1 MTTQFDPTDP
11 TRFEEMYRDGRLQH
25 GLPAA
30 TPWDIGGPQPVVQQL
45 VALGAIKGEVLDPGT
60 GPGHHAIYYASKGY
74 SATGIDGSEGA
85 LERARDNAKKA
96 GVSVNF
102 QLADATKLE
111 GLDGRFDTV
120 VDCAFYHTFSTEP
133 ELQKSYVQALR
144 RATKPGAR
152 LYMFEFGE
160 HNVNGFK
167 MPRSLSEND
176 FRDVLPTGGWEI
188 TYLGTTTYQV
198 NMSAETLEMMAKR
211 NPDMADQMQTFMDL
225 FRAIEPRLVNGRVH
239 APFWEVHATRVD

>member
-1 MTTQFDPTDP
+1 MAQPDLTDP
-11 TRFEEMYRDGRLQH
+11 SRFEEMYRDERVTH
-25 GLPAA
+25 GLPTA

-74 SATGIDGSEGA
+74 TATGIDGSAGA
-85 LERARDNAKKA
+85 LDRARENAAKA
-96 GVSVNF
+96 GVSVDF

-111 GLDGRFDTV
+111 GLDNRFDTV

-133 ELQKSYVQALR
+133 ELQRSYAHALH

-160 HNVNGFK
+160 HDVNGFK
-167 MPRSLSEND
+167 LMRSLSEND
-176 FRDVLPTGGWEI
+176 FRDVFPDAGWQI
-188 TYLGTTTYQV
+188 SYLGPTTYQV
-198 NMSAETLEMMAKR
+198 NISAESIELMAAR
-211 NPDMADQMQTFMDL
+211 NPDMADQIEDL
-225 FRAIEPRLVNGRVH
+225 MKRFRAIEPWLTNGRVH
-239 APFWEVHATRVD
+239 APFWEMHATRVD

>member
-1 MTTQFDPTDP
+1 MTTFDPTDP
-11 TRFEEMYRDGRLQH
+11 TRFEEMYRDERLQH

-60 GPGHHAIYYASKGY
+60 GPGHHAIYYASKGFK
-74 SATGIDGSEGA
+74 ATGIDGSAGA
-85 LERARDNAKKA
+85 LERARDNARKA
-96 GVSVNF
+96 GVSVDF

-144 RATKPGAR
+144 WATKPGAR

-160 HNVNGFK
+160 GNVNGFT
-167 MPRSLSEND
+167 MMRSLSESD
-176 FRDVLPTGGWEI
+176 FRDVLPLGGWEI
-188 TYLGTTTYQV
+188 TYLGPTTYNVQI
-198 NMSAETLEMMAKR
+198 SAETIEAMAAR
-211 NPDMADQMQTFMDL
+211 NPDMAEESKSL
-225 FRAIEPRLVNGRVH
+225 LEWYRAMEPWLVNGRVH

>member
-1 MTTQFDPTDP
+1 MSTEFDPTDP
-11 TRFEEMYRDGRLQH
+11 ARFEEMYRDERVSH
-25 GLPAA
+25 GLPTA

-74 SATGIDGSEGA
+74 SATGIDGSEAA
-85 LERARDNAKKA
+85 LERARENARNA

-102 QLADATKLE
+102 QLADATKLD

-133 ELQKSYVQALR
+133 ELQRSYARALH

-152 LYMFEFGE
+152 LYMFEFGA
-160 HNVNGFK
+160 HDVNGFRL
-167 MPRSLSEND
+167 PRTLSEDD
-176 FRDVLPTGGWEI
+176 FRQVFPDAGWEI
-188 TYLGTTTYQV
+188 THLGPTTYQI
-198 NMSAETLEMMAKR
+198 NMSVETLDMMLAR
-211 NPDMADQMQTFMDL
+211 NPDQAEQIKL
-225 FRAIEPRLVNGRVH
+225 LVERFRIIEPWLTNGRSH
-239 APFWEVHATRVD
+239 APFWEMHATRVD

>member
-1 MTTQFDPTDP
+1 MTTEFDPTDP
-11 TRFEEMYRDGRLQH
+11 TRFEEMYRDERMQH

-74 SATGIDGSEGA
+74 RATGIDGSAGA
-85 LERARDNAKKA
+85 LERARENARKA
-96 GVSVNF
+96 GVSVDF

-144 RATKPGAR
+144 RATRPGAR

-160 HNVNGFK
+160 HDVNGFR
-167 MPRSLSEND
+167 MPRSLSEVD
-176 FRDVLPTGGWEI
+176 FRQVLPLGGWEL

-198 NMSAETLEMMAKR
+198 NMSLETLEEMAKR
-211 NPDMADQMQTFMDL
+211 NPDMAD
-225 FRAIEPRLVNGRVH
+225 RIEPLIERFRVMEPWLVNGRLH
-239 APFWEVHATRVD
+239 APFWEAHATRVD